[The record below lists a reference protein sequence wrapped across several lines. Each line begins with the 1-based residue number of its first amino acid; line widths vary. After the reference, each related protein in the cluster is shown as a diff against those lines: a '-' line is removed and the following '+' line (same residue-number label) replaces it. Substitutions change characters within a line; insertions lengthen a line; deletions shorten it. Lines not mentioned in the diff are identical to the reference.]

1 MDVDTF
7 AAGTLSTLTLARR
20 MEPPRVESS
29 LASPIDAEVHRLFAA
44 CEAAYGRFDFVTV
57 RGFWSRREPPFYLAE
72 EEGDYF
78 TSWPEIEGYW
88 ARLPKALDEL
98 ELRLRPRVSVPL
110 AADRQWVGFS
120 LVWRAR
126 SGASPA
132 IAGQV
137 RGVALLVREDGEWR
151 LQGWVEAPLAP
162 ITYMRGL
169 YQQFARTLEPR

>member
-1 MDVDTF
+1 
-7 AAGTLSTLTLARR
+7 
-20 MEPPRVESS
+20 MEPPRVEPS
-29 LASPIDAEVHRLFAA
+29 LASPIDPEIGRLFAA
-44 CEAAYGRFDFVTV
+44 CEAAYGRFDFTTV
-57 RGFWSRREPPFYLAE
+57 RGLWSRREPPFYLAE

-78 TSWPEIEGYW
+78 TNWSQIEDYW
-88 ARLPKALDEL
+88 ARMPRTLDQL
-98 ELRLRPRVSVPL
+98 ELRLQPRVSVPL
-110 AADRQWVGFS
+110 AEDRQWIGFS

-137 RGVALLVREDGEWR
+137 RGVALLLREDGEWR

-169 YQQFARTLEPR
+169 YQHFARTLDQG